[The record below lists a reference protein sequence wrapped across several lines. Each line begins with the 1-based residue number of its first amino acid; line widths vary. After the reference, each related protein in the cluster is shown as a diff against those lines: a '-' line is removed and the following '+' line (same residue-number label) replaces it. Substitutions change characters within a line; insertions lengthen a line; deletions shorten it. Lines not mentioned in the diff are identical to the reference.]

1 MYENERLKKEQ
12 RHLDDKRRRKELD
25 ADAVRIIGRQQVGL
39 ASRLARPFAS
49 EGGATHR
56 ILAPTASFRLAS
68 SLWFAVENLCLISSL
83 V

>member
-49 EGGATHR
+49 EGGGNPPNPRAYC
-56 ILAPTASFRLAS
+56 ILSIGIEPM
-68 SLWFAVENLCLISSL
+68 VCG
-83 V
+83 